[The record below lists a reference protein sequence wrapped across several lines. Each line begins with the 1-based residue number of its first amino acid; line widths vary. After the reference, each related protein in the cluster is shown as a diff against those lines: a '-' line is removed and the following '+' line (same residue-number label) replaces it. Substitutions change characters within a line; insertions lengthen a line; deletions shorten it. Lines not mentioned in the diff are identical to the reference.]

1 MLPLLMSGSLPIG
14 RGLSQNDNS
23 ETKAIGRTKGAMVT
37 KSIARRRLRR
47 RWRRSKDGWGRF
59 KWRRRS
65 WTTSV
70 VVSDLT
76 GRTH

>member
-1 MLPLLMSGSLPIG
+1 
-14 RGLSQNDNS
+14 
-23 ETKAIGRTKGAMVT
+23 MVM
-37 KSIARRRLRR
+37 KSIARRRLGR

-76 GRTH
+76 GRTHW